1 MHITRRCTATNL
13 TIGRQ
18 RINQP
23 EAPGAAMRT
32 ASLLL
37 RQNRADATMNE
48 MTHDIRIAAE
58 PMSQPRALVFLAYP
72 QMGLLDLTGAQT
84 VFWAATKAMAER
96 GLPGYRMHTASLD
109 GGLMP
114 TAEGLVVATSS
125 LREFDDVSVDTLIVP
140 GAPDIRQ
147 AMIDCVELVDW
158 LRAASTKARRTASVC
173 SGTFLMAQAGLLDGR
188 RAATHWAMCE
198 MLKSGFPLIEVDL
211 DAIFIQQDK
220 VWTSAGVSAGIDMAL
235 ALVEADCGRDVA
247 LQVARELVVFLK
259 RPGGQAQFSQL
270 LLAQTQDS
278 AGFDELHGWLADHL
292 DEADLTIERL
302 ARQARMSPRNFA
314 RVYKRQTGR
323 TPAKAVEMFR
333 LEAARRMLED
343 SERNI
348 DQIARTCGFG
358 DEERMRHTFQRH
370 LSISPREYR
379 NRFSR

>member
-1 MHITRRCTATNL
+1 
-13 TIGRQ
+13 
-18 RINQP
+18 
-23 EAPGAAMRT
+23 
-32 ASLLL
+32 
-37 RQNRADATMNE
+37 MNE
-48 MTHDIRIAAE
+48 MTLDVGPAAE
-58 PMSQPRALVFLAYP
+58 SISQPRTLVFLAYP
-72 QMGLLDLTGAQT
+72 HMGLLDLTGAQT
-84 VFWAATKAMAER
+84 VFWAATKAMTER
-96 GLPGYRMHTASLD
+96 GLPGYAMHTASLA
-109 GGLMP
+109 GGLMQS
-114 TAEGLVVATSS
+114 AEGLVVDTRALHELDGT
-125 LREFDDVSVDTLIVP
+125 LIDTLIVP

-147 AMIDCVELVDW
+147 AMIDCVDLVQW
-158 LRAASTKARRTASVC
+158 LRNASVQARRTASVC

-198 MLKSGFPLIEVDL
+198 MLRSDFPSVEVDL
-211 DAIFIQQDK
+211 DAIFIQQGN

-270 LLAQTQDS
+270 LQLQMRES
-278 AGFDELHGWLADHL
+278 AGFDELHVWICAHL
-292 DEADLTIERL
+292 DDNNLTVERL

-323 TPAKAVEMFR
+323 TPAKAIEMFR

-343 SERNI
+343 SQRNI
-348 DQIARTCGFG
+348 DQIAHACGFG